1 MILSE
6 QERAANHAAFRA
18 MSLGQKAEYIFAY
31 YKLPLVLA
39 LIVVVSTV
47 SIARYYLLHKEPLL
61 YVAYTNVELPQEDD
75 ERIFSAYLTARGA
88 NPRTTEVY
96 RYYGLYLVDPEE
108 SIDHQ
113 YSYASR
119 LKLLAATDAEEIDVV
134 IMSKGAYDLLSHS
147 GYLLDLEDAFAGEE
161 QDLLKAA
168 KPLLVSNEVI
178 LQDNQVELE
187 LGEADTYEAET
198 EPHTNA
204 LAVSD
209 LPAFASSDLTDSIY
223 LGIIANT
230 PRMDESLAF
239 MRYLLNEA

>member
-39 LIVVVSTV
+39 LIAIVATV
-47 SIARYYLLHKEPLL
+47 SIARYYLLHKDPLL

-75 ERIFSAYLTARGA
+75 ERIFRDYLTERGA

-96 RYYGLYLVDPEE
+96 RYYGLYLIDPED
-108 SIDHQ
+108 SVDHQ

-119 LKLLAATDAEEIDVV
+119 LKLLAATDAEEIDLV
-134 IMSKGAYDLLSHS
+134 IMSKAAYDLLSHS
-147 GYLLDLEDAFAGEE
+147 GYLLDLEDALADGK
-161 QDLLKAA
+161 QDLLAAA
-168 KPLLVSNEVI
+168 KPLMVSNEVI
-178 LQDNQVELE
+178 LQDNQVEVE
-187 LGEADTYEAET
+187 LGEADSYEAQT
-198 EPHTNA
+198 ESHANA
-204 LAVSD
+204 LDVSD
-209 LPAFASSDLTDSIY
+209 LPAFASSDLTDNIY

-239 MRYLLNEA
+239 LRYLLG